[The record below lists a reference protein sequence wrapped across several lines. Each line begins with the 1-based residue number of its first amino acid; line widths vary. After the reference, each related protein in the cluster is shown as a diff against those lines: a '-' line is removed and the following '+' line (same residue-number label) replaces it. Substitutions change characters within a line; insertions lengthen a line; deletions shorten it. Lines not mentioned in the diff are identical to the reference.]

1 MFSPKTVAL
10 IGASDKPDSP
20 GRAILHNLLLTA
32 DRRVFPVNP
41 HKATLL
47 DIPAYP
53 TISSIPEKID
63 LAIIATPAPSVPSV
77 VEECGEAG
85 VEGVVIISSG
95 FRETGEEG
103 ERREE
108 EIVGIRKRYSMR
120 IVGPNSLGFI
130 RPHIGLNTTPLTSNP
145 LSGNVAFIS
154 QSGAFGRALL
164 EWGIDKHLGLSMFAS
179 LGSMIDVDLGELID
193 FLGYDPH
200 TRSIMIYM
208 EEGIGDVKKFISATR
223 GFARNK
229 PIIVLR
235 PARMSDRS
243 TRAHSHTGYLATSD
257 RVYDAVFRRVGVVR
271 VKTVADLFNTA
282 GVLYSKHLPKGPR
295 LLILTNAF
303 GIGMMA
309 VNTLYELGGKA
320 AELSAESP
328 PQAQAPPSPLLE
340 RGYAHRPS
348 SGCRRFA
355 VLRGR

>member
-130 RPHIGLNTTPLTSNP
+130 RPHIGLNTTPLD
-145 LSGNVAFIS
+145 I
-154 QSGAFGRALL
+154 QS
-164 EWGIDKHLGLSMFAS
+164 S
-179 LGSMIDVDLGELID
+179 
-193 FLGYDPH
+193 
-200 TRSIMIYM
+200 
-208 EEGIGDVKKFISATR
+208 
-223 GFARNK
+223 
-229 PIIVLR
+229 
-235 PARMSDRS
+235 
-243 TRAHSHTGYLATSD
+243 
-257 RVYDAVFRRVGVVR
+257 FRQRR
-271 VKTVADLFNTA
+271 L
-282 GVLYSKHLPKGPR
+282 HLPKRRVWPGTAR
-295 LLILTNAF
+295 
-303 GIGMMA
+303 M
-309 VNTLYELGGKA
+309 
-320 AELSAESP
+320 
-328 PQAQAPPSPLLE
+328 
-340 RGYAHRPS
+340 GYR
-348 SGCRRFA
+348 
-355 VLRGR
+355 